1 MFTGIVEGTGRVL
14 RIEDRGQGKMLILRV
29 PAHLTEVQLG
39 DSINVNGACLT
50 ITGQREDVLEV
61 DLSAETLQK
70 TALGQLVEGREVN
83 LERALRLS
91 DRLGGH
97 IVTGHVDG
105 TGIITSKR
113 QETDF
118 VLLRVRIPQALTKY
132 VVEKGSIG
140 IDGVSLTVNR
150 CTGDELEMMLI
161 PYTLQKTTLM
171 DKKAGDAVNVETDIL
186 GKYVEKVLTRG
197 EPSSEGISLSFLK
210 EHGFIN
216 EE

>member
-70 TALGQLVEGREVN
+70 TVLGQLVEGREVN

-105 TGIITSKR
+105 AGIITSKR

-118 VLLRVRIPQALTKY
+118 VLLRVRIPQDLTKY

>member
-14 RIEDRGQGKMLILRV
+14 RIEGRGQGKTLILRV

-50 ITGQREDVLEV
+50 ITGHREDVLEV

-70 TALGQLVEGREVN
+70 TVLGQLVEGREVN

-105 TGIITSKR
+105 TGMITSKR
-113 QETDF
+113 QEADF
-118 VLLRVRIPQALTKY
+118 VLLRVRIPHGLTKY

-171 DKKAGDAVNVETDIL
+171 DKKAGDAVNIETDIL

>member
-1 MFTGIVEGTGRVL
+1 MFTGIVEDKGRVL
-14 RIEDRGQGKMLILRV
+14 RIEDRGQGKTLVLRV
-29 PAHLTEVQLG
+29 PAHLTEIQLG
-39 DSINVNGACLT
+39 DSININGVCLT
-50 ITGQREDVLEV
+50 ITGQRGDVLEV

-113 QETDF
+113 QERDF
-118 VLLRVRIPQALTKY
+118 VLLRVRVPHALTKY

-150 CTGDELEMMLI
+150 CAGDELEMMLI

-186 GKYVEKVLTRG
+186 GKYVEKMLTRG
-197 EPSSEGISLSFLK
+197 GSSPEGVSLSFLK
-210 EHGFIN
+210 EHGFVK

>member
-70 TALGQLVEGREVN
+70 TVLGQLVEGREVN

-118 VLLRVRIPQALTKY
+118 VLLRVRIPQDLTKY

>member
-39 DSINVNGACLT
+39 DSINVNGVCLT

-70 TALGQLVEGREVN
+70 TVLGQLVEGREVN

-105 TGIITSKR
+105 AGIITSKR

-118 VLLRVRIPQALTKY
+118 VLLRVRIPQDLTKY